1 MTWACDGF
9 TKSSHLLHRLYTE
22 FTYNFPCKKQMER
35 GEKVKTAAQT
45 ERKFRHETKHQIRYV
60 EYLGIRSRLRAVT
73 GLDAHA
79 GADGTYKIRS
89 LYFDNYRDK
98 ALREK
103 IDGVNER
110 EKFRIRYY
118 NGNTEI
124 IHLEKKSKLN
134 GLCNKLSARIT
145 REQVEELLR
154 GNREVLYES
163 GEPLLMELYAKMKS
177 EQLKPQ
183 VIVDYTREPYVY
195 APGNVRITFDSNIRS
210 GLYVESFLDWECPT
224 LRADRTDIVL
234 MEVKYDEYMPEIIRM
249 CIQENERQAEAFSK
263 YAVCRTFL

>member
-1 MTWACDGF
+1 M
-9 TKSSHLLHRLYTE
+9 KPE
-22 FTYNFPCKKQMER
+22 M
-35 GEKVKTAAQT
+35 QT
-45 ERKFRHETKHQIRYV
+45 ERKFRHETKHELRYI
-60 EYLGIRSRLRAVT
+60 EYLTIRSRLLAVT
-73 GLDAHA
+73 GRDIHA

-118 NGNTEI
+118 NGNTEV

-134 GLCNKLSARIT
+134 GLCNKLSANIT
-145 REQVEELLR
+145 KEQVEELLR
-154 GNREVLYES
+154 GNIEVLYDSKE
-163 GEPLLMELYAKMKS
+163 GLLVELYTKMKS
-177 EQLKPQ
+177 EQLKPR

-210 GLYVESFLDWECPT
+210 GFYTDSFFDWECPT
-224 LRADRTDIVL
+224 VATDKTDTVL
-234 MEVKYDEYMPEIIRM
+234 MEVKYDDYMPDIIRM
-249 CIQENERQAEAFSK
+249 CIQENERQQEAFSK
-263 YAVCRTFL
+263 YASCRKYG